1 MAKEYLESLYR
12 PSTVGRQEQTGPTA
26 IGDSSEGRTSSTG
39 PLLYTSAPVAS
50 VAATRMQ
57 VTSQPLAAGGHT
69 DANLKFSRRDK
80 LRLVIALVVTALYLA
95 LLVLMLMLGSSPPD
109 LGYTVRRDPSNQLVV
124 THVVP
129 YSLSYDRGLRPGDVL
144 IKESGEGLTLTSTFA
159 RGGDLSR
166 TIMISPESGA
176 ALSAL
181 QRWSFI
187 LLALIFIGVGAPVYV
202 KARQRTAAAAFY
214 IFCIASAVALAVGPS
229 AYLGYAW
236 GLALTFLS
244 IVVWAG
250 SFAFF
255 FFKFPV
261 KIGKT
266 RRRHDMLVGAVLAGG
281 ALVSGAYLWTF
292 VFDPSLYDV
301 TRSMNYVYLVGCIGA
316 GLFSLAQSLL
326 TEHSPEV
333 RQQMAILLGGT
344 ALAVGPSLLLGILP
358 TLLGLPHI
366 PIDVTVLS
374 LGFMPM
380 SFAYAIV
387 QHQLLGVRNFV
398 RRGLVYVLMG
408 FGVLIALS
416 MSVVTISSFI
426 PNNWQ
431 SQEIS
436 LISFSLVA
444 FVVALSYGYAQRWVE
459 RLVDKYIYHDAYD
472 YKEALLQFS
481 AQLAAEQNLHTLA
494 DELVQRT
501 CRMMNL
507 SCGVLL
513 LANQPQRDDAP
524 ITSGLL
530 YRDMTSDMFDMN
542 ALWSRAADQVGAF
555 PASLISDPQLSLQ
568 DSAPAVAVA
577 VAPPPPMDDGPN
589 DGLLRVVPYARYG
602 DCSKWL
608 VDGLQY
614 ELSQLGIRLDDANA
628 PMQILYFG
636 NETNGADLTTT
647 THLRAEMLGLGRG
660 WGHTPARGY
669 DMRNGTGPLELNGN
683 GNGNGAEH
691 TDGNGY
697 RTEESPRS
705 FLGVPLWTR
714 NRFVGVLCLGGKRTG
729 ERFTRDDLSLLS
741 TLGSQAA
748 LAIYNAQL
756 YEAREQALLDTIA
769 ALAHAIEAKDGYT
782 IQHCEKM
789 TGRALALAQAMDLS
803 IEEIEN
809 IRMGAILHDIGKI
822 GIPDAVLNKP
832 GRLTPE
838 EYELMKQHAAIGAR
852 IVQSVGALQG
862 VVPIVRYHQ
871 ERYDG
876 SGYPEGLKGETIPI
890 GARIIGV
897 VDTYGAMTEDRIYR
911 PTPGHDAAIAEL
923 KRLSGRQFDPAV
935 VKAFIELLDER
946 PDLAEVSTTVH

>member
-1 MAKEYLESLYR
+1 M
-12 PSTVGRQEQTGPTA
+12 
-26 IGDSSEGRTSSTG
+26 
-39 PLLYTSAPVAS
+39 LYTSARASSAARMEVTARPLAGGTHATGQLKLSQRDKFRLVVA
-50 VAATRMQ
+50 TI
-57 VTSQPLAAGGHT
+57 VTS
-69 DANLKFSRRDK
+69 
-80 LRLVIALVVTALYLA
+80 LYLA
-95 LLVLMLMLGSSPPD
+95 LLVLMLLLGSSPPD
-109 LGYTVRRDPSNQLVV
+109 LGYSVQQDDTGQNVV
-124 THVVP
+124 TNVVP
-129 YSLSYDRGLRPGDVL
+129 FGISYDQGVRPGDVL
-144 IKESGEGLTLTSTFA
+144 IKVTEQVSGRVATFA
-159 RGGDLSR
+159 RGGDPSQPIIVS
-166 TIMISPESGA
+166 TEDTA

-214 IFCIASAVALAVGPS
+214 TFCVASAVCLAVGPS
-229 AYLGYAW
+229 AYLGYGW

-244 IVVWAG
+244 IVLWAA

-255 FFKFPV
+255 FFKFPIKV
-261 KIGKT
+261 GKT
-266 RRRHDMLVGAVLAGG
+266 RRRHDMMVGSVLVGGL
-281 ALVSGAYLWTF
+281 LVSAAYLWTF
-292 VFDPSLYDV
+292 LFNPSLYDL

-316 GLFSLAQSLL
+316 GLFSMAQSLL
-326 TEHSPEV
+326 TEHSQEV

-358 TLLGLPHI
+358 ALVKLPHI
-366 PIDVTVLS
+366 SVDVTVLS
-374 LGFMPM
+374 LGFMPL

-398 RRGLVYVLMG
+398 RRGVVYVVMG
-408 FGVLIALS
+408 FGVLLALS
-416 MSVVTISSFI
+416 MTVGTITSFV

-431 SQEIS
+431 REEVG
-436 LISFSLVA
+436 LITFSLVA
-444 FVVALSYGYAQRWVE
+444 FAVAMSYGYAQRRVE

-513 LANQPQRDDAP
+513 LANQQQRDAP
-524 ITSGLL
+524 VTTGLL
-530 YRDMTSDMFDMN
+530 YRDLASDPFGIRSPW
-542 ALWSRAADQVGAF
+542 LRGSTQIGAF

-568 DSAPAVAVA
+568 GARQAAT
-577 VAPPPPMDDGPN
+577 APPPVDDGPS

-602 DCSKWL
+602 DGARWL

-636 NETNGADLTTT
+636 NEGGGGDFSTT
-647 THLRAEMLGLGRG
+647 THLRAEMVGLSMPRG
-660 WGHTPARGY
+660 QTPAGGY
-669 DMRNGTGPLELNGN
+669 DLRESTQPLDVAGADVNSNANGTGYS
-683 GNGNGAEH
+683 
-691 TDGNGY
+691 NGY
-697 RTEESPRS
+697 RADEGPRS
-705 FLGVPLWTR
+705 YLGVPLWTR
-714 NRFVGVLCLGGKRTG
+714 NHFVGVLCLGGKRTG

-741 TLGSQAA
+741 TLGSQSA

-789 TGRALALAQAMDLS
+789 TGRAVALAQAMELS
-803 IEEIEN
+803 NEDIEN

-838 EYELMKQHAAIGAR
+838 EYDLMKQHAAIGAR

-871 ERYDG
+871 ERFDG
-876 SGYPEGLKGETIPI
+876 SGYPEGLKGEAIPI

-911 PTPGHDAAIAEL
+911 PTPGHDAALAEL
-923 KRLSGRQFDPAV
+923 QRLAGRQFDPGV
-935 VKAFIELLDER
+935 VRAFIELLAER
-946 PDLAEVSTTVH
+946 PDLAEASPVR

>member
-1 MAKEYLESLYR
+1 LAKEYLESLYR
-12 PSTVGRQEQTGPTA
+12 PSAVSRQEQPGPTVTS
-26 IGDSSEGRTSSTG
+26 DSPNRRSESTG
-39 PLLYTSAPVAS
+39 PLLYTSAPAAS
-50 VAATRMQ
+50 TAARMQ
-57 VTSQPLAAGGHT
+57 VTSQPLVGGTQAENHLRLT
-69 DANLKFSRRDK
+69 QRDK
-80 LRLVIALVVTALYLA
+80 VRLVIALVVTTLYLA
-95 LLVLMLMLGSSPPD
+95 LLVLMLMLGGSPPD
-109 LGYTVRRDPSNQLVV
+109 LGFTAKEVASGQKVV

-129 YSLSYDRGLRPGDVL
+129 YGISYDRGVRPGDVL
-144 IKESGEGLTLTSTFA
+144 VNLSEKGLGRFATFA
-159 RGGDLSR
+159 RGGDLSQPIQVD
-166 TIMISPESGA
+166 TEGSE

-202 KARQRTAAAAFY
+202 KARQRTAAVAFY
-214 IFCIASAVALAVGPS
+214 IFCVASAVALAVGPS
-229 AYLGYAW
+229 AYLGYGW

-261 KIGKT
+261 KVGKT
-266 RRRHDMLVGAVLAGG
+266 RRRHDFMVGAVLVGG
-281 ALVSGAYLWTF
+281 ALVSAAYLVTF
-292 VFDPSLYDV
+292 LSNPSLYDV
-301 TRSMNYVYLVGCIGA
+301 TRSMNYLYLVGCIGA
-316 GLFSLAQSLL
+316 GLYSLAQALF
-326 TEHSPEV
+326 TEHSQEV

-358 TLLGLPHI
+358 ALFAFPHI
-366 PIDVTVLS
+366 SIDVTVLS
-374 LGFMPM
+374 LGFMPL

-398 RRGLVYVLMG
+398 RRGVVYVVMG
-408 FGVLIALS
+408 FGVLLALS
-416 MSVVTISSFI
+416 MSVVTVTSFV
-426 PNNWQ
+426 PEDMRT
-431 SQEIS
+431 QEIG
-436 LISFSLVA
+436 LISLSLVA
-444 FVVALSYGYAQRWVE
+444 FAVALSYGYAQRWVE

-513 LANQPQRDDAP
+513 LANPQQRDAP
-524 ITSGLL
+524 ITSGLM
-530 YRDMTSDMFDMN
+530 YRDMTTDMFDMN
-542 ALWSRAADQVGAF
+542 ALWSRAASQIGAF
-555 PASLISDPQLSLQ
+555 PASLISDPQLALPGSIQ
-568 DSAPAVAVA
+568 AIATA
-577 VAPPPPMDDGPN
+577 PPPMDDTPH

-602 DCSKWL
+602 EGAKWL

-614 ELSQLGIRLDDANA
+614 ELSQLGIRLDDAEA

-636 NETNGADLTTT
+636 NDTNGSATDLITT

-660 WGHTPARGY
+660 WGNTPARGY
-669 DMRNGTGPLELNGN
+669 DLRNGTGPLNGK
-683 GNGNGAEH
+683 GDGNGADE
-691 TDGNGY
+691 TAY
-697 RTEESPRS
+697 RIEEGPRS

-741 TLGSQAA
+741 TLGSQSA

-789 TGRALALAQAMDLS
+789 TGRAVALAQTMELS
-803 IEEIEN
+803 AEEIEN

-876 SGYPEGLKGETIPI
+876 SGYPEGLKGEIIPI

-911 PTPGHDAAIAEL
+911 PTPGHDAALAEL
-923 KRLSGRQFDPAV
+923 QRLAGRQFDPVV
-935 VKAFIELLDER
+935 VKAFIDLLVER
-946 PDLAEVSTTVH
+946 PDLAEMAPVH

>member
-1 MAKEYLESLYR
+1 
-12 PSTVGRQEQTGPTA
+12 
-26 IGDSSEGRTSSTG
+26 
-39 PLLYTSAPVAS
+39 
-50 VAATRMQ
+50 
-57 VTSQPLAAGGHT
+57 
-69 DANLKFSRRDK
+69 
-80 LRLVIALVVTALYLA
+80 
-95 LLVLMLMLGSSPPD
+95 
-109 LGYTVRRDPSNQLVV
+109 
-124 THVVP
+124 
-129 YSLSYDRGLRPGDVL
+129 
-144 IKESGEGLTLTSTFA
+144 
-159 RGGDLSR
+159 
-166 TIMISPESGA
+166 
-176 ALSAL
+176 
-181 QRWSFI
+181 
-187 LLALIFIGVGAPVYV
+187 
-202 KARQRTAAAAFY
+202 
-214 IFCIASAVALAVGPS
+214 
-229 AYLGYAW
+229 
-236 GLALTFLS
+236 
-244 IVVWAG
+244 
-250 SFAFF
+250 
-255 FFKFPV
+255 
-261 KIGKT
+261 
-266 RRRHDMLVGAVLAGG
+266 
-281 ALVSGAYLWTF
+281 
-292 VFDPSLYDV
+292 
-301 TRSMNYVYLVGCIGA
+301 
-316 GLFSLAQSLL
+316 
-326 TEHSPEV
+326 
-333 RQQMAILLGGT
+333 
-344 ALAVGPSLLLGILP
+344 VGPSLLLGILP
-358 TLLGLPHI
+358 ALFALPHI
-366 PIDVTVLS
+366 SIDVTVLS
-374 LGFMPM
+374 LGFMPL

-398 RRGLVYVLMG
+398 RRGVVYVVMG
-408 FGVLIALS
+408 FGVLLALS
-416 MSVVTISSFI
+416 MSVVTVTSFV
-426 PNNWQ
+426 PEDLQ
-431 SQEIS
+431 TQEIG
-436 LISFSLVA
+436 LISLSLVA
-444 FVVALSYGYAQRWVE
+444 FAVALSYGYAQRWVE

-513 LANQPQRDDAP
+513 LANQPQRDAP
-524 ITSGLL
+524 VTTGLM
-530 YRDMTSDMFDMN
+530 YRDMTADMFDVN
-542 ALWSRAADQVGAF
+542 TLWSRAASQVGAF
-555 PASLISDPQLSLQ
+555 PASLISDPQLSLPSTAQ
-568 DSAPAVAVA
+568 ALAT
-577 VAPPPPMDDGPN
+577 APPPIVDVDDMSS

-602 DCSKWL
+602 DCAEWL

-614 ELSQLGIRLDDANA
+614 ELSQLGIRLDAADA

-636 NETNGADLTTT
+636 NDTNGVDLTTT
-647 THLRAEMLGLGRG
+647 THLRAELLGLGRG

-669 DMRNGTGPLELNGN
+669 DLRNGTGPL
-683 GNGNGAEH
+683 NGNGAGGEAAN
-691 TDGNGY
+691 GNGY
-697 RTEESPRS
+697 RTDEGPRS

-789 TGRALALAQAMDLS
+789 TGRAVALAQAMELS
-803 IEEIEN
+803 NDEIEN

-876 SGYPEGLKGETIPI
+876 SGYPEGLKGEIIPV

-911 PTPGHDAAIAEL
+911 PTPGHDAALAEL
-923 KRLSGRQFDPAV
+923 KRLSGRQFDPMV
-935 VKAFIELLDER
+935 VSAFIDLLDER
-946 PDLAEVSTTVH
+946 PDLAEIAPVH

>member
-1 MAKEYLESLYR
+1 
-12 PSTVGRQEQTGPTA
+12 V
-26 IGDSSEGRTSSTG
+26 
-39 PLLYTSAPVAS
+39 
-50 VAATRMQ
+50 
-57 VTSQPLAAGGHT
+57 
-69 DANLKFSRRDK
+69 
-80 LRLVIALVVTALYLA
+80 
-95 LLVLMLMLGSSPPD
+95 
-109 LGYTVRRDPSNQLVV
+109 
-124 THVVP
+124 
-129 YSLSYDRGLRPGDVL
+129 
-144 IKESGEGLTLTSTFA
+144 
-159 RGGDLSR
+159 
-166 TIMISPESGA
+166 
-176 ALSAL
+176 
-181 QRWSFI
+181 
-187 LLALIFIGVGAPVYV
+187 
-202 KARQRTAAAAFY
+202 
-214 IFCIASAVALAVGPS
+214 ASAVCLAVGPS
-229 AYLGYAW
+229 AYLGYGW

-244 IVVWAG
+244 IVLWAG

-266 RRRHDMLVGAVLAGG
+266 KRHHDIMVASVLVGGL
-281 ALVSGAYLWTF
+281 LVSVAYLWTF
-292 VFDPSLYDV
+292 LFNPSLYDL

-316 GLFSLAQSLL
+316 GLFSLAHSLL
-326 TEHSPEV
+326 TEHAQEV

-358 TLLGLPHI
+358 AMVKLPHI
-366 PIDVTVLS
+366 SIDVTVLS
-374 LGFMPM
+374 LGFMPL

-398 RRGLVYVLMG
+398 RRGVVYVVMG
-408 FGVLIALS
+408 FGVLLALS
-416 MSVVTISSFI
+416 MTVGTVTSFV
-426 PNNWQ
+426 PSDWQ
-431 SQEIS
+431 RDEIG
-436 LISFSLVA
+436 LITFSLVA
-444 FVVALSYGYAQRWVE
+444 FGVAMSYGYAQRRVE

-513 LANQPQRDDAP
+513 LASQPQRDAP
-524 ITSGLL
+524 VTAGLM
-530 YRDMTSDMFDMN
+530 YRDMTSDVFGVN
-542 ALWSRAADQVGAF
+542 SWLRGTTQVGAF
-555 PASLISDPQLSLQ
+555 PASLISDPALSFP
-568 DSAPAVAVA
+568 SAAQAVA
-577 VAPPPPMDDGPN
+577 VAPPASDGPD

-602 DCSKWL
+602 DCARWL

-636 NETNGADLTTT
+636 NDNSGGDFFTT
-647 THLRAEMLGLGRG
+647 THLRGEMLGLGRPL
-660 WGHTPARGY
+660 GHTPNGGY
-669 DMRNGTGPLELNGN
+669 DLRDNTQPLDVTP
-683 GNGNGAEH
+683 A
-691 TDGNGY
+691 NGY
-697 RTEESPRS
+697 RTDEGPRS
-705 FLGVPLWTR
+705 FLGLPLWTR

-789 TGRALALAQAMDLS
+789 TGRAVALAQAMELS
-803 IEEIEN
+803 NEDIEN

-852 IVQSVGALQG
+852 IVQSVSALQG

-876 SGYPEGLKGETIPI
+876 SGYPEGLKGENIPI

-911 PTPGHDAAIAEL
+911 PTPGHDAAVAEL
-923 KRLSGRQFDPAV
+923 QRLSGRQFDPAV
-935 VKAFIELLDER
+935 VKAFIALLAER
-946 PDLAEVSTTVH
+946 PDLAERLPVH

>member
-1 MAKEYLESLYR
+1 LAKEYLESLYR
-12 PSTVGRQEQTGPTA
+12 PSAVGRLEQPGPTV
-26 IGDSSEGRTSSTG
+26 IRDSPDRDPDDTG
-39 PLLYTSAPVAS
+39 PLLYTSAPAS
-50 VAATRMQ
+50 AAARMQ
-57 VTSQPLAAGGHT
+57 VTAQPLANGTHSEGHIR
-69 DANLKFSRRDK
+69 LSHRDRF
-80 LRLVIALVVTALYLA
+80 RLVVAMVITLLYLA
-95 LLVLMLMLGSSPPD
+95 LLVLMLLLGGSPPD
-109 LGYTVRRDPSNQLVV
+109 LGFSAKPDNSGQQVV
-124 THVVP
+124 SHVVP
-129 YSLSYDRGLRPGDVL
+129 YGISYDQGVRPGDVL
-144 IKESGEGLTLTSTFA
+144 LNQTQQGLGRFATFA
-159 RGGDLSR
+159 RAGDPSQ
-166 TIMISPESGA
+166 TIVVTTEDSA

-202 KARQRTAAAAFY
+202 KARQRTAASAFY
-214 IFCIASAVALAVGPS
+214 TFCVASAVCLAVGPS
-229 AYLGYAW
+229 AYLGYGW

-244 IVVWAG
+244 IVLWAG

-266 RRRHDMLVGAVLAGG
+266 KRRHDVLVGSVLVGG

-292 VFDPSLYDV
+292 LFDPSLYNL
-301 TRSMNYVYLVGCIGA
+301 TRSMNYVYLVGCVGA
-316 GLFSLAQSLL
+316 GLYSLAQALL
-326 TEHSPEV
+326 TEHSQEV

-358 TLLGLPHI
+358 ALVKLPHI

-398 RRGLVYVLMG
+398 RRGVVYVVMG
-408 FGVLIALS
+408 FGVLLALS
-416 MSVVTISSFI
+416 MSVVTISSFV
-426 PNNWQ
+426 PQGWQ
-431 SQEIS
+431 REEVG

-444 FVVALSYGYAQRWVE
+444 FVVAMSYGYMQRRVE
-459 RLVDKYIYHDAYD
+459 RLVDRYIYHDAYD

-494 DELVQRT
+494 EELVQST

-513 LANQPQRDDAP
+513 LASQPQRDAH
-524 ITSGLL
+524 ITAGLM
-530 YRDMTSDMFDMN
+530 YRDMTTDMFGMN
-542 ALWSRAADQVGAF
+542 TVWSRAASQIGAF
-555 PASLISDPQLSLQ
+555 PASLISDPHLSLH
-568 DSAPAVAVA
+568 SAQAVALA
-577 VAPPPPMDDGPN
+577 SPPMDEVPS

-602 DCSKWL
+602 EGARWL

-614 ELSQLGIRLDDANA
+614 ELSQLGIRLDDADA

-636 NETNGADLTTT
+636 NESNGNGNSGDFMTT
-647 THLRAEMLGLGRG
+647 THLRGEMIGLGRG
-660 WGHTPARGY
+660 RGQTPSLGY
-669 DMRNGTGPLELNGN
+669 DLRNGTHPLDTTDVEGN
-683 GNGNGAEH
+683 GRRADEG
-691 TDGNGY
+691 
-697 RTEESPRS
+697 PRS

-789 TGRALALAQAMDLS
+789 TGRAVALAQAMELS
-803 IEEIEN
+803 AEDIEN

-876 SGYPEGLKGETIPI
+876 SGYPEGLKGENIPI

-911 PTPGHDAAIAEL
+911 PTPGHDAALAEL
-923 KRLSGRQFDPAV
+923 QRLSGRQFDPEV
-935 VKAFIELLDER
+935 VKAFLGLLVER
-946 PDLAEVSTTVH
+946 PDLAEMLPVH

>member
-1 MAKEYLESLYR
+1 MAKEYLEPLYR
-12 PSTVGRQEQTGPTA
+12 PSAVGRQEQPGPTA
-26 IGDSSEGRTSSTG
+26 FSDSPNLAVDGTG
-39 PLLYTSAPVAS
+39 PLLYTSAPAS
-50 VAATRMQ
+50 TAARMQ
-57 VTSQPLAAGGHT
+57 VTAQPLAGGTHT
-69 DANLKFSRRDK
+69 EGHLKLSQRDK
-80 LRLVIALVVTALYLA
+80 FRLIIATIVTTLYLA
-95 LLVLMLMLGSSPPD
+95 LLVLMLLLGGSPPD
-109 LGYTVRRDPSNQLVV
+109 LGYAVKDVGSGPKVV
-124 THVVP
+124 TWVAP
-129 YSLSYDRGLRPGDVL
+129 FGISYDQGVRPGDVL
-144 IKESGEGLTLTSTFA
+144 IYDDNQASGRTATFA
-159 RGGDLSR
+159 KAGDVTR
-166 TIMISPESGA
+166 TIRAKTADSS

-202 KARQRTAAAAFY
+202 KARQRTAASAFY
-214 IFCIASAVALAVGPS
+214 TFCVASAVCLAVGPS
-229 AYLGYAW
+229 AYLGYGW

-266 RRRHDMLVGAVLAGG
+266 RRRHEILVGSVLVGG

-292 VFDPSLYDV
+292 LFDASLYEL
-301 TRSMNYVYLVGCIGA
+301 TRAMNYVYLVGCIGA

-326 TEHSPEV
+326 TEHSQEV
-333 RQQMAILLGGT
+333 RQQMSILLGGT

-358 TLLGLPHI
+358 TVFKLPHI

-398 RRGLVYVLMG
+398 RRGVVYVVMG
-408 FGVLIALS
+408 FMVLLALS

-426 PNNWQ
+426 PNDWQ
-431 SQEIS
+431 RDEIG

-444 FVVALSYGYAQRWVE
+444 FVVALSYGYMQRLVE
-459 RLVDKYIYHDAYD
+459 RLVDRYIYHDAYD

-501 CRMMNL
+501 CRLMNL
-507 SCGVLL
+507 SYGVLL
-513 LANQPQRDDAP
+513 LANQPQKDAAV
-524 ITSGLL
+524 TSGMI
-530 YRDMTSDMFDMN
+530 YRDMASDILGLN
-542 ALWSRAADQVGAF
+542 SAWSRSGGAIGAF
-555 PASLISDPQLSLQ
+555 PASLISDPQLSLRDLQ
-568 DSAPAVAVA
+568 LPQ
-577 VAPPPPMDDGPN
+577 PPPPPDDGSG

-602 DCSKWL
+602 AGAQWL

-636 NETNGADLTTT
+636 NENGANGNGVNGNGLDLITT

-660 WGHTPARGY
+660 WGNTPARGY
-669 DMRNGTGPLELNGN
+669 DLRNSTQPLGGAETNGTG
-683 GNGNGAEH
+683 
-691 TDGNGY
+691 Y
-697 RTEESPRS
+697 RSDEGPRS

-789 TGRALALAQAMDLS
+789 TGRAVALAQAMDLS
-803 IEEIEN
+803 NDEIEN

-876 SGYPEGLKGETIPI
+876 SGYPEGLKGETIPV

-911 PTPGHDAAIAEL
+911 PTPGHDAALAEL
-923 KRLSGRQFDPAV
+923 QRLAGRQFDPMV
-935 VKAFIELLDER
+935 VKAFLELLVER
-946 PDLAEVSTTVH
+946 PDLAEIRQLQ